1 LLGAGKA
8 AVPVWEAL
16 DQSGLLVTWIPE
28 WELVRG
34 LPQDSRVHVWT
45 VDRHLIQ
52 TAVEASTLTR
62 ESDRPD
68 LLLLG
73 ALLHDIGKGLPGD
86 HSEAGASLVPSIAAR
101 IGLDEADIELLT
113 QLVSQHLLLSETA
126 TRRDPGDP
134 ATARV
139 VADQVGTAR
148 ALHLLHLLTQAD
160 ARATGPT
167 VWTEWRA
174 ELVADLVRR
183 AQALLAGEEVPPLPT
198 LTDEEQSLATVT
210 TVTVQLAASGAG
222 GYRVAVGAPDSIGL
236 LSTLA
241 GVLSLHRLAVR
252 SAHTLTVGSVAVA
265 VCDVE
270 PMFGDPPDA
279 SRLEQDLRGALSG
292 QIDLHARLAARE
304 PAAAA
309 DAPAARVEILA
320 DVSDDA
326 TVLEVRA
333 QDAPGLLHRVAGA
346 VSSTGVDVRAARV
359 DTLGSS
365 VIDVFYLVSPDGT
378 ALEPAEAVSVRDTVA
393 AALA

>member
-1 LLGAGKA
+1 
-8 AVPVWEAL
+8 
-16 DQSGLLVTWIPE
+16 
-28 WELVRG
+28 
-34 LPQDSRVHVWT
+34 
-45 VDRHLIQ
+45 
-52 TAVEASTLTR
+52 
-62 ESDRPD
+62 
-68 LLLLG
+68 
-73 ALLHDIGKGLPGD
+73 
-86 HSEAGASLVPSIAAR
+86 LVPAIATR

-139 VADQVGTAR
+139 VADQVGSAR

-198 LTDEEQSLATVT
+198 LTDDEKSLATVT
-210 TVTVQLAASGAG
+210 TVTVQLAPSGAG
-222 GYRVAVGAPDSIGL
+222 GFRVAVGAPDSIGL
-236 LSTLA
+236 LATLA

-252 SAHTLTVGSVAVA
+252 SAHTLTVGTVAVA

-304 PAAAA
+304 PAALA

-378 ALEPAEAVSVRDTVA
+378 PLEPAVAVSVRDTVA
-393 AALA
+393 EALA